1 MRVSP
6 SVSGCLLDLSF
17 IGTGQAPLQ
26 AVILGGFHFL
36 SNASVVVVFFFFFNT
51 SGGACLRL
59 DGVTS

>member
-1 MRVSP
+1 MSP
-6 SVSGCLLDLSF
+6 SVSGCWLDLSF

-36 SNASVVVVFFFFFNT
+36 SNASVVVVFFFFFFNT